1 MCRIPALWLAI
12 IFAAVNATSVRA
24 QGVEGQVGR
33 FFEGPEWTV
42 LRLTVARPLGHSLG
56 LGFNGT
62 YLDQIAG
69 AGSFGGLGID
79 LTAFRGG
86 RPGPYLVAGVLGGL
100 GREDSQ
106 LSWRGWGSW
115 SAGAGYEL
123 FPASF
128 VSLGAEG
135 RWRGLSLDG
144 RNGFELA
151 GGLAIRFGGRRE
163 PSSPPP
169 RVTSV
174 EPAGSPVLS
183 TPAAAE
189 PRSPTEIP
197 AGRPSAARADS
208 IIATATD
215 EIGRKYQFGG
225 TGEAN
230 EGFDCSG
237 LIQYA
242 YGQHGIALP
251 RHSADQAREGR
262 PVSKRLDQLARG
274 DLLTF
279 SDRGGPVTHVGMYIG
294 DRLFIHSAGR
304 GVQVSTLS
312 VKDPYGRWWFKRWV
326 GVRRIL
332 QPQGEVRSK
341 K

>member
-1 MCRIPALWLAI
+1 MRPISTAWLVIVLAVVTAG
-12 IFAAVNATSVRA
+12 AAHG

-42 LRLTVARPLGHSLG
+42 FRLTVARPLGHSFG

-62 YLDQIAG
+62 YLDQSQG
-69 AGSFGGLGID
+69 AGTYGGVGVD

-86 RPGPYLVAGVLGGL
+86 RPGPYLVAGVIGGL
-100 GREDSQ
+100 GRENPQ
-106 LSWRGWGSW
+106 LSWSSWASW
-115 SAGAGYEL
+115 SAGIGYEL

-128 VSLGAEG
+128 VSLSAEG

-144 RNGFELA
+144 RNGLELA
-151 GGLAIRFGGRRE
+151 GGLAIRFGARRE
-163 PSSPPP
+163 PTSPPP
-169 RVTSV
+169 RMSAV
-174 EPAGSPVLS
+174 EPASSPVS
-183 TPAAAE
+183 SVPSGVE
-189 PRSPTEIP
+189 PRSPTEVP
-197 AGRPSAARADS
+197 AGRASAALADS
-208 IIATATD
+208 IIATAID
-215 EIGRKYQFGG
+215 EIGRKYQYGG

-242 YGQHGIALP
+242 YGQHGITLP
-251 RHSADQAREGR
+251 RNSAAQAREGR
-262 PVSKRLDQLARG
+262 PVPKRMDQLARG

-294 DRLFIHSAGR
+294 DRLFIHSAGK

-326 GVRRIL
+326 GARRIL
-332 QPQGEVRSK
+332 ESSEQ
-341 K
+341 

>member
-1 MCRIPALWLAI
+1 MGKIAAFCLMVILASANARPA
-12 IFAAVNATSVRA
+12 SG
-24 QGVEGQVGR
+24 QGVEAQVGR

-42 LRLTVARPLGHSLG
+42 FRLTVARPLGRSFG
-56 LGFNGT
+56 VGFNGT
-62 YLDQIAG
+62 YLDQIEASGTYG
-69 AGSFGGLGID
+69 ALGID

-100 GREDSQ
+100 GRDDPQ
-106 LSWRGWGSW
+106 LSWDGWASW
-115 SAGAGYEL
+115 SAGIGYEL

-128 VSLGAEG
+128 VSVGAEG
-135 RWRGLSLDG
+135 RWRGLSFDG

-151 GGLAIRFGGRRE
+151 GGLAIRFGGRH
-163 PSSPPP
+163 PAASSPPARMAP
-169 RVTSV
+169 VQPV
-174 EPAGSPVLS
+174 ESSPS
-183 TPAAAE
+183 PPTIA
-189 PRSPTEIP
+189 PRSPEEIP
-197 AGRPSAARADS
+197 SGRASAALADS
-208 IIATATD
+208 IIATAID
-215 EIGRKYQFGG
+215 EIGRKYQYGG
-225 TGEAN
+225 TGQAN
-230 EGFDCSG
+230 DGFDCSG

-242 YGQHGIALP
+242 YRQHGIALP
-251 RHSADQAREGR
+251 RTSAEQARQGHSV
-262 PVSKRLDQLARG
+262 PKRLERLARG

-332 QPQGEVRSK
+332 NSSEE
-341 K
+341 

>member
-1 MCRIPALWLAI
+1 
-12 IFAAVNATSVRA
+12 
-24 QGVEGQVGR
+24 VEGQVGR
-33 FFEGPEWTV
+33 FFEGPDWTV
-42 LRLTVARPLGHSLG
+42 FRLSVARPLGHSLG

-62 YLDQIAG
+62 YLDQIG
-69 AGSFGGLGID
+69 GTGGLGGLGVD
-79 LTAFRGG
+79 LTAVRGG
-86 RPGPYLVAGVLGGL
+86 RQGPYLVAGVLGGL

-106 LSWRGWGSW
+106 QSWSSWGSW
-115 SAGAGYEL
+115 SAGLGYEL

-128 VSLGAEG
+128 VSLATEG
-135 RWRGLSLDG
+135 RWRGLSMDG

-151 GGLAIRFGGRRE
+151 GGLTIRFGGKRV

-169 RVTSV
+169 RTTTL
-174 EPAGSPVLS
+174 EPGAAPILS
-183 TPAAAE
+183 TPAVVE
-189 PRSPTEIP
+189 PRSPTEVP
-197 AGRPSAARADS
+197 AGRPSAALADS

-215 EIGRKYQFGG
+215 EIGRKYQYGG

-242 YGQHGIALP
+242 YGQHGIVLP
-251 RHSADQAREGR
+251 RQSADQARQGR
-262 PVSKRLDQLARG
+262 AVPKRLDQLARG

-332 QPQGEVRSK
+332 QQQGEVRSEQSEVRSER
-341 K
+341 

>member
-1 MCRIPALWLAI
+1 MPRLPLAWLVI
-12 IFAAVNATSVRA
+12 VFAAAGANPASG
-24 QGVEGQVGR
+24 QGVEGQIGR

-42 LRLTVARPLGHSLG
+42 FRLTVARPLGHSLG

-62 YLDQIAG
+62 YLDQIEAAG
-69 AGSFGGLGID
+69 TYGGVGLD

-86 RPGPYLVAGVLGGL
+86 RPGPYVVAGVIGGL
-100 GREDSQ
+100 GRENSH
-106 LSWRGWGSW
+106 LPWSSWGSW

-128 VSLGAEG
+128 VSLSAEG

-144 RNGFELA
+144 RNGLELS

-163 PSSPPP
+163 PSPPP
-169 RVTSV
+169 PGMTAE
-174 EPAGSPVLS
+174 EPAGSPIS
-183 TPAAAE
+183 GTPAAVDT
-189 PRSPTEIP
+189 RSPADIP
-197 AGRPSAARADS
+197 AGRPSAALADS
-208 IIATATD
+208 IIASAID
-215 EIGRKYQFGG
+215 EIGRKYQYGG

-242 YGQHGIALP
+242 YGRHGIALP
-251 RHSADQAREGR
+251 RNSAAQAREGR
-262 PVSKRLDQLARG
+262 PIRRRMDQLARG

-312 VKDPYGRWWFKRWV
+312 MKDPYGRWWFKRWV
-326 GVRRIL
+326 GARRIL
-332 QPQGEVRSK
+332 NSSEQ
-341 K
+341 

>member
-1 MCRIPALWLAI
+1 MPRIPTLGLAI
-12 IFAAVNATSVRA
+12 AFAAASA
-24 QGVEGQVGR
+24 SHADGQGVEGQVGR

-42 LRLTVARPLGHSLG
+42 FRLSVPVPLGHSLG
-56 LGFNGT
+56 LGLNGT
-62 YLDQIAG
+62 YLDRIEG
-69 AGSFGGLGID
+69 EGTFGGLGID
-79 LTAFRGG
+79 LTAFHGG
-86 RPGPYLVAGVLGGL
+86 RPGPYLVAGLVGGA
-100 GREDSQ
+100 GREGPQ
-106 LSWRGWGSW
+106 LLWKGWGSW
-115 SAGAGYEL
+115 SAGVGYEL

-128 VSLGAEG
+128 VSVGAEG
-135 RWRGLSLDG
+135 RWRGLSVDG
-144 RNGFELA
+144 RNGLELA
-151 GGLAIRFGGRRE
+151 GGLAIRFGGKRA
-163 PSSPPP
+163 PGLPPP
-169 RVTSV
+169 RTTSV
-174 EPAGSPVLS
+174 EPAGPPVSS
-183 TPAAAE
+183 TPPAVE
-189 PRSPTEIP
+189 PRSPTELP
-197 AGRPSAARADS
+197 AGRPSGALADS

-242 YGQHGIALP
+242 YGQHGISLP
-251 RHSADQAREGR
+251 RHSADQARQGR
-262 PVSKRLDQLARG
+262 AVSKRLDQLARG

-332 QPQGEVRSK
+332 QQQ
-341 K
+341 